1 MRSTVRLADVAKA
14 ARVSQGTASNVF
26 NRPELVRPEVRERVE
41 AAARR
46 LGFVGPDPKGRL
58 LRAGKVNAIGV
69 AIADDM
75 TYFFGDPFTR
85 LLLSGIAE
93 VCDRHGAGIAL
104 ISSATGNEH
113 AAWSIN
119 TALVDGF
126 IVHCKVKDGDRLI
139 ELARRRNLP
148 FVAVDYD
155 AGPGT
160 SSVLIDNEAG
170 AYAAMRHVL
179 ELGHRKIAVL
189 SLQGRGDG
197 PVGRVEVGRIRTPT
211 HRTEDERLRGHAR
224 ALGEH
229 ALDLE
234 RLPVYRSANEPLAAQ
249 QHAGDLLAQAP
260 ATTAI
265 VAMSDVLALGAIA
278 AARARGLR
286 VPDDVSVIGFD
297 DIPEAATSEPPL
309 TTIAQPIEEKG
320 RRAAQRIFD
329 PGAVGREL
337 LEVRLVERES
347 TARPR
352 RGPLHPAKDGQRV
365 DQRQRRRAP

>member
-1 MRSTVRLADVAKA
+1 MCIFRTVKATVRLADVARA

-26 NRPELVRPEVRERVE
+26 NRPELVRLEVRERVE
-41 AAARR
+41 ATARR
-46 LGFVGPDPKGRL
+46 LGYVGPDPKGRL

-75 TYFFGDPFTR
+75 PTFFGDPFTR
-85 LLLSGIAE
+85 LLMAGIAE
-93 VCDRHGAGIAL
+93 VCDQHGAGIAL
-104 ISSATGNEH
+104 ISSATGDEH

-148 FVAVDYD
+148 FVAVDHD
-155 AGPGT
+155 AGRGT

-170 AYAAMRHVL
+170 AHAAMRHVL
-179 ELGHRKIAVL
+179 ELGHRHIGVL
-189 SLQGRGDG
+189 TLHGHDG
-197 PVGRVEVGRIRTPT
+197 PVGRVEGGRVQAHR
-211 HRTEDERLRGHAR
+211 HRTEHERLRGFAR
-224 ALGEH
+224 ALAERGI
-229 ALDLE
+229 DLE
-234 RLPVYRSANEPLAAQ
+234 RLPVFRSANDPGAAQ
-249 QHAGDLLAQAP
+249 QHAGDLLEAAP

-265 VAMSDVLALGAIA
+265 VAMSDVLAGGAIA

-286 VPDDVSVIGFD
+286 VPQDLSVIGFD
-297 DIPEAATSEPPL
+297 DIPDAATSEPPL

-320 RRAAQRIFD
+320 RRAAQLIFE
-329 PGAVGREL
+329 PGAPGRVVL
-337 LEVRLVERES
+337 DVQLVQRGS

-352 RGPLHPAKDGQRV
+352 RR
-365 DQRQRRRAP
+365 